1 MVFVT
6 GSTGFLGAHLIYN
19 LLSKGKHVRALKR
32 EIANLLLFN
41 RIFSFYQS
49 SPQLLPGKLEWV
61 DGDLSNVGLLDE
73 LISDNITE
81 IYHAAAKVSFQP
93 QDKTEMIRTN
103 ITGTANLVNAA
114 LNKNIRKLCHVSS
127 IAAIG
132 RGENQ
137 KPIDET
143 TLWKASRRNSTY
155 AISKYGAEREVWRG
169 IEEGLPAVIINPSV
183 ILGPGETNSGTGK
196 MISVVLKGLKF
207 YSNGCNGFV
216 DVRDVVKIMQ
226 QLTESDIHGERFIVS
241 AENHTYREVFTLIA
255 NSIGKEPPPY
265 KANRLMGELAWRGS
279 YALGKLTR
287 TKPLITRET
296 AITARNTYLYSNQ
309 KIKEK
314 LNYQFLPLDQ
324 AIKDACRFYMEKN
337 G

>member
-1 MVFVT
+1 
-6 GSTGFLGAHLIYN
+6 
-19 LLSKGKHVRALKR
+19 
-32 EIANLLLFN
+32 
-41 RIFSFYQS
+41 
-49 SPQLLPGKLEWV
+49 
-61 DGDLSNVGLLDE
+61 
-73 LISDNITE
+73 
-81 IYHAAAKVSFQP
+81 
-93 QDKTEMIRTN
+93 
-103 ITGTANLVNAA
+103 
-114 LNKNIRKLCHVSS
+114 
-127 IAAIG
+127 
-132 RGENQ
+132 
-137 KPIDET
+137 
-143 TLWKASRRNSTY
+143 
-155 AISKYGAEREVWRG
+155 
-169 IEEGLPAVIINPSV
+169 
-183 ILGPGETNSGTGK
+183 

-207 YSNGCNGFV
+207 YSRGCNGFV

-255 NSIGKEPPPY
+255 NSIGKEPPSY